1 MATNIITSANSVYTL
16 TISSL
21 FDAPIVLEN
30 WGSDRGWE
38 QEALEMLESQMSI
51 DAHLNFGWVP
61 RPVSQTLTFSASS
74 ASLAYMEA
82 ILEEQTLTKTP
93 VSLGAELTI
102 PATSRKYTF
111 TNGAMMTGSVAPN
124 GGTVLEARAFTFLW
138 GQVFPAGI

>member
-1 MATNIITSANSVYTL
+1 
-16 TISSL
+16 
-21 FDAPIVLEN
+21 
-30 WGSDRGWE
+30 
-38 QEALEMLESQMSI
+38 I

-61 RPVSQTLTFSASS
+61 RPGSQTRTFSASS